1 MMPVARDVPAWQ
13 RRRHTAA
20 VRALVAALL
29 LAGCTDG
36 PASSSEEL
44 TAVVGSVEPWDAGQG
59 ETVQVRILGSGFSQG
74 DVAVWERRGSK
85 AASVVVEETR
95 FVSAGELIATVRIGA
110 GALPEAYD
118 VAIRNRDRKKGI
130 ATEIFNVLHGIG
142 STLAADLSFSY
153 DGDRTGTFAVRG
165 DFTLDPEIMYRTAS
179 MWGVTLF
186 HYPSREQVLMAQ
198 QPVQE
203 GPPHFLVCWSPGG
216 MVEGPGTR
224 PLECWIELG
233 TDPGP
238 DGRPI
243 DASYSS
249 WIGGNRP
256 ADGTGSIT
264 FTAVSR
270 HRLGGTF
277 RITMHADNAS
287 TYPGPLLD
295 VRDGRF
301 DLPVVSSYFD
311 Q

>member
-1 MMPVARDVPAWQ
+1 MPVRISVPACQ
-13 RRRHTAA
+13 PRRHPAA
-20 VRALVAALL
+20 VLALTAALL
-29 LAGCTDG
+29 LAACADG
-36 PASSSEEL
+36 PASHADEL
-44 TAVVGSVEPWDAGQG
+44 IAVVGSVEPWDAGQG
-59 ETVQVRILGSGFSQG
+59 ETVQVRIRGSGFSQG
-74 DVAVWERRGSK
+74 DVAVWERRGSA

-110 GALPEAYD
+110 GTLPEAYD

-142 STLAADLSFSY
+142 STLDAGLSFSY
-153 DGDRTGTFAVRG
+153 DGDRIGAFAVNG
-165 DFTLDPEIMYRTAS
+165 TFTLDPEIMYRTPS
-179 MWGVTLF
+179 MWGVTFF
-186 HYPSREQVLMAQ
+186 HYPSREQLFMAQ
-198 QPVQE
+198 QPVLV

-233 TDPGP
+233 TDAGP
-238 DGRPI
+238 DGRPV

-264 FTAVSR
+264 LTSVTR